1 MPRIFVSSVI
11 AQLVDLMNHNFVT
24 RLRNLA
30 EKLSG

>member
-11 AQLVDLMNHNFVT
+11 AQLVDLIGRNFVT
-24 RLRNLA
+24 GLRDLA